1 VLVYAILTNRLFN
14 RQMIVVRSILLFCW
28 FILLSLQWTFAQSTP
43 PNRVTPAPQEK
54 PKTETATAPAEGN
67 QNQRTQL
74 NLLGQTDASSGE
86 SRRNEN
92 VQFNLIDNNS
102 LRELN
107 LRVGTTATL
116 VPEFSAARS
125 YFGSE
130 YGNPPAPLVH
140 LPSAKI
146 GRLHGSLFETHN
158 NSIFSARSFFQV
170 GGVKP
175 ARENHYGFNLGV
187 PLTTRTYLLLEA
199 TEQKVRGVVN
209 GNVLVPKADE
219 RTPLATD
226 PALRRIVERFLA
238 AYPKELPNR
247 TDIDPRALNT
257 NAPQRINTNNVS
269 ARLDQ
274 TLGSRDRLAL
284 RYAFTGQVVN
294 PFQFI
299 AGQNPDTFIKS
310 HHARITWNR
319 TWSANT
325 IGDFSLGF
333 DRTAS
338 LLRPEKNAVGPSVQ
352 VGGAIT
358 GLGPP
363 PPIPINR
370 ALNNFRYA
378 AAIQQTRGAHRLNFG
393 AELFRTQING
403 SEPDGERGILSFAND
418 GGRDAITN
426 LRLGLP
432 TQYTLAVGNTHRGFR
447 NWVASGYLG
456 DNWRASN
463 KLQFSFGLRYQVVT
477 RPSEVNGLN
486 TFPFGCDCNNAAP
499 YFGFAYRLPE
509 KFGIVRANYGLHYG
523 QIFPVTYGQIRLNP
537 PGSFRIFV
545 AQPNLLN
552 PLGNLDISHLPANT
566 RSSTFTFSPDFVTP
580 YAHQYNVSW
589 EPVVAKH
596 VKLQLGYVGSR
607 AHKLFQMWFGN
618 RAQVVP
624 GIPQTTAT
632 VNQRRPNPNVLEG
645 FSFLNASRGWY
656 DAGRVSVVLT
666 EWHGVSLDAS
676 YWFSKSLD
684 LGHDYAN
691 TLSGPDG
698 RVARSQTEFE
708 VQRDL
713 KGRSSFDQPH
723 AFLTR
728 ASWQTPKL
736 KGKSGFLRRTFGAWN
751 FSLVALL
758 KNGTPFSVEAGSD
771 APGFGNV
778 DGSPGDRPNVLD
790 LSVLG
795 RTIGNPDASTQ
806 LLPRAAFQFIQL
818 TAGAGTLGRNTFRR
832 GKIANVN
839 AALSRTWVVRAPATL
854 TFRAESINLFN
865 TPQFAEPTKELTSPS
880 FGRITNTLND
890 GRTFRF
896 TLRVNF

>member
-1 VLVYAILTNRLFN
+1 MKSVIGGLLWLA
-14 RQMIVVRSILLFCW
+14 VVV
-28 FILLSLQWTFAQSTP
+28 AQSYAQANP
-43 PNRVTPAPQEK
+43 PPGSASQGKPEEAQK
-54 PKTETATAPAEGN
+54 PKTEPGAPTGESGT
-67 QNQRTQL
+67 QSRVQL
-74 NLLGQTDASSGE
+74 NLLGQTDTAAGE

-116 VPEFSAARS
+116 APEFSAARN

-130 YGNPPAPLVH
+130 YGAPPSPTVH
-140 LPSAKI
+140 LARSRTGGI
-146 GRLHGSLFETHN
+146 HGSMFETHN
-158 NSIFSARSFFQV
+158 NSVFSARSFFQV

-175 ARENHYGFNLGV
+175 ARENNYGFNLGA
-187 PLTTRTYLLLEA
+187 PLTSKTYLLLDGA
-199 TEQKVRGVVN
+199 QQKVRGSVN
-209 GNVLVPKADE
+209 GNALVPKADE
-219 RTPLATD
+219 RTPLAAD
-226 PALRRIVERFLA
+226 PALRRIVERFLS
-238 AYPKELPNR
+238 AYPNELPNR

-257 NAPQRINTNNVS
+257 NAPQRINTDNAS
-269 ARLDQ
+269 ARLDHAFN
-274 TLGSRDRLAL
+274 SRDRLAM
-284 RYAFTGQVVN
+284 RYAFTGQVVY

-310 HHARITWNR
+310 HNGRITWSR
-319 TWSANT
+319 AWSANT
-325 IGDFSLGF
+325 ISDFSLGF
-333 DRTAS
+333 DRTTS

-378 AAIQQTRGAHRLNFG
+378 ASIQNTRGVHRLNFG

-403 SEPDGERGILSFAND
+403 SEPDGDRGILSFAND

-447 NWVASGYLG
+447 NWVANGYFG

-463 KLQFSFGLRYQVVT
+463 KLQFSFGLRYQIVT
-477 RPSEVNGLN
+477 RPTEVNGLN

-499 YFGFAYRLPE
+499 YFGFAWRLSE
-509 KFGIVRANYGLHYG
+509 KLGSVRANYGLSYG

-537 PGSFRIFV
+537 PGSFRIVV

-552 PLGNLDISHLPANT
+552 PLGDLDIRNIPPNT
-566 RSSTFTFSPDFVTP
+566 RSSTFIFSPDFVTP
-580 YAHQYNVSW
+580 YAHQYNFSW
-589 EPVVAKH
+589 EPVVAKR

-618 RAQVVP
+618 RARIVP

-632 VNQRRPNPNVLEG
+632 VNQRRPDPNVLEG
-645 FSFLNASRGWY
+645 FSFLNASRAWY

-666 EWHGVSLDAS
+666 EWRGLSLDAS

-684 LGHDYAN
+684 LGHDYTN

-736 KGKSGFLRRTFGAWN
+736 KGTPAFVRRTFGDWN
-751 FSLVALL
+751 FSAVTLL
-758 KNGTPFSVEAGSD
+758 KNGTPFSVESGSD

-778 DGSPGDRPNVLD
+778 DGSSGDRPNVLD

-795 RTIGNPDASTQ
+795 RTIGDPDTSTR
-806 LLPRAAFQFIQL
+806 LLPRAAFQFIQPA
-818 TAGAGTLGRNTFRR
+818 AGAGTLGRNVFRR

-839 AALSRTWVVRAPATL
+839 AALSRAWVARAPLTI

-880 FGRITNTLND
+880 FGQITNTLND

-896 TLRVNF
+896 TLRLNF

>member
-1 VLVYAILTNRLFN
+1 MIRRAQKSTWARRFRLCGVLLLPAILAVAT
-14 RQMIVVRSILLFCW
+14 S
-28 FILLSLQWTFAQSTP
+28 AQSNP
-43 PNRVTPAPQEK
+43 VTEK
-54 PKTETATAPAEGN
+54 PKADAAPPPTETN
-67 QNQRTQL
+67 QTQRTQL

-116 VPEFSAARS
+116 ISEFNAARN

-130 YGNPPAPLVH
+130 YGNLLAPPVH
-140 LPSAKI
+140 LPRTKTGGI
-146 GRLHGSLFETHN
+146 HGSLFETHN
-158 NSIFSARSFFQV
+158 NSIFSARAFFQV
-170 GGVKP
+170 GSVKP
-175 ARENHYGFNLGV
+175 ARENNYGFNLGV
-187 PLTTRTYLLLEA
+187 PLTNRTYLLLDA
-199 TEQKVRGVVN
+199 TQQKVRGVVN

-226 PALRRIVERFLA
+226 PALRRIVARYLS
-238 AYPKELPNR
+238 AYPNELPNR

-257 NAPQRINTNNVS
+257 NAPQRINTDSVS
-269 ARLDQ
+269 ARLDH
-274 TLGSRDRLAL
+274 TLNSRDRLAL
-284 RYAFTGQVVN
+284 RYAFTGQAVN

-310 HHARITWNR
+310 HNGRLTWQR
-319 TWSANT
+319 VWSANT
-325 IGDFSLGF
+325 VGDFSLGF
-333 DRTAS
+333 DRTTS
-338 LLRPEKNAVGPSVQ
+338 LLRPEKNAVGPTVG

-378 AAIQQTRGAHRLNFG
+378 AAVQQTRGNHRLSFG

-403 SEPDGERGILSFAND
+403 SEPDGERGILTFAND
-418 GGRDAITN
+418 CGRDALTN
-426 LRLGLP
+426 FRLGLP
-432 TQYTLAVGNTHRGFR
+432 LQYTLAVGNTHRGFR
-447 NWVASGYLG
+447 NWTANGYVG

-463 KLQFSFGLRYQVVT
+463 KLQFSYGLRYGIVT
-477 RPSEVNGLN
+477 RPTEVNNLN
-486 TFPFGCDCNNAAP
+486 EFPFGCDCNNAAP
-499 YFGFAYRLPE
+499 YVGFAYRVSE
-509 KFGIVRANYGLHYG
+509 KLGVVRANYGTHYG

-537 PGSFRIFV
+537 PGSFRLV
-545 AQPNLLN
+545 VNQPNLLN
-552 PLGNLDISHLPANT
+552 PLGNLDLNNIPRNT
-566 RSSTFTFSPDFVTP
+566 RSSTFTFSPNFVTP
-580 YAHQYNVSW
+580 YTHQYNFSW
-589 EPVVAKH
+589 EPLVAKH

-618 RAQVVP
+618 RAQNVA
-624 GIPQTTAT
+624 GIPLTNAT

-645 FSFLNASRGWY
+645 INFLNASRAWY
-656 DAGRVSVVLT
+656 DAGRVSVVLS

-684 LGHDYAN
+684 LGHDYTN

-698 RVARSQTEFE
+698 RVATSQTEFE

-713 KGRSSFDQPH
+713 KGRSVFDQPH

-728 ASWQTPKL
+728 TSWQTPKL
-736 KGKSGFLRRTFGAWN
+736 GSGPKWLRGSFGNWN
-751 FSLVALL
+751 FSAVTLL
-758 KNGTPFSVEAGSD
+758 KNGTPFMVLSGSD

-778 DGSPGDRPNVLD
+778 DGTSGDRPNLLD
-790 LSVLG
+790 LALLG
-795 RTIGNPDASTQ
+795 RTIGDPDTSTQ
-806 LLPRAAFQFIQL
+806 LLPRTAFQFIQP
-818 TAGAGTLGRNTFRR
+818 TAGAGTLGRNVFRR
-832 GKIANVN
+832 GKVANVN
-839 AALSRTWVVRAPATL
+839 AALARTWMLRAPLTL
-854 TFRAESINLFN
+854 TWRAESINLFN
-865 TPQFAEPTKELTSPS
+865 TPQFAEPTRELASPS
-880 FGRITNTLND
+880 FGKITNTLND